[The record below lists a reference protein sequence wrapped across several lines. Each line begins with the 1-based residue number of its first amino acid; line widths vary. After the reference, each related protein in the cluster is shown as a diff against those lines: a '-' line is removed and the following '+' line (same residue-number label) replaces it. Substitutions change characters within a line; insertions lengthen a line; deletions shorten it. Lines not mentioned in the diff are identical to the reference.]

1 MQEIMIAIV
10 AGILLGWF
18 NVFGYKVKLTLSR
31 LSTAC
36 LFLMLFCLG
45 AKIGC
50 DSQLLSQIKVLGWQS
65 LVLGGMTIIGSMLA
79 LYPVTVYFARRTTK
93 GGDEAK

>member
-18 NVFGYKVKLTLSR
+18 DVFGYKVKLTLSR

-36 LFLMLFCLG
+36 LFLMLICLG

-50 DSQLLSQIKVLGWQS
+50 DADLLAHIEVLGWQS

-79 LYPVTVYFARRTTK
+79 LYPVTVFFRSRTEDSEVQK
-93 GGDEAK
+93 

>member
-18 NVFGYKVKLTLSR
+18 DVFGYKVKLTLSR

-36 LFLMLFCLG
+36 LFLMLICLG

-50 DSQLLSQIKVLGWQS
+50 DADLLVQIEVLGWQS

-79 LYPVTVYFARRTTK
+79 LYPVTVFFRSRTEDSEVQK
-93 GGDEAK
+93 

>member
-18 NVFGYKVKLTLSR
+18 NVFGYKIKLTLSK

-36 LFLMLFCLG
+36 LFLMLICLG

-50 DSQLLSQIKVLGWQS
+50 DDRLLAQIEILGWQS

-79 LYPVTVYFARRTTK
+79 LYPVTVFFHSREE
-93 GGDEAK
+93 GGEAHK

>member
-18 NVFGYKVKLTLSR
+18 DVFGYKVKLTLSR

-36 LFLMLFCLG
+36 PFLMLICLG

-50 DSQLLSQIKVLGWQS
+50 DADLLAQIEVLGWQS

-79 LYPVTVYFARRTTK
+79 LYPVTVFFRSRTEDSEVQK
-93 GGDEAK
+93 

>member
-18 NVFGYKVKLTLSR
+18 DVFGYKVKLTLSR

-36 LFLMLFCLG
+36 LFLMLICLG

-50 DSQLLSQIKVLGWQS
+50 DVDLLAQIEVLGWQS

-79 LYPVTVYFARRTTK
+79 LYLVTVFFRSRTEDSEVQK
-93 GGDEAK
+93 

>member
-18 NVFGYKVKLTLSR
+18 DVFGYKVKLTLSR

-36 LFLMLFCLG
+36 LFLMLICLG

-50 DSQLLSQIKVLGWQS
+50 DDELLAQIEVLGRQS

-79 LYPVTVYFARRTTK
+79 LYPVTVFFRSKTEDSEVQK
-93 GGDEAK
+93 

>member
-18 NVFGYKVKLTLSR
+18 NVFGYRVKLTLSR

-36 LFLMLFCLG
+36 LFLMLICLG

-50 DSQLLSQIKVLGWQS
+50 DDGLLAQIEVLGWQS

-79 LYPVTVYFARRTTK
+79 LYPVTVFFGRR
-93 GGDEAK
+93 GSESGERSE

>member
-18 NVFGYKVKLTLSR
+18 DVFCYKVKLTLSR

-36 LFLMLFCLG
+36 LFLMLICLG

-50 DSQLLSQIKVLGWQS
+50 DADLLAQIEVLGWQS
-65 LVLGGMTIIGSMLA
+65 LVLGGMTISGSMLA
-79 LYPVTVYFARRTTK
+79 LYPVTVFFRSRTEDSEVQK
-93 GGDEAK
+93 

>member
-36 LFLMLFCLG
+36 LFLMLLCLG

-79 LYPVTVYFARRTTK
+79 LYFARRTTK

>member
-18 NVFGYKVKLTLSR
+18 DVFGYKVKLTFSR

-36 LFLMLFCLG
+36 LFLMLICLG

-50 DSQLLSQIKVLGWQS
+50 DADLLAQIEVLGWQS
-65 LVLGGMTIIGSMLA
+65 LVLGGMTIVGSMLA
-79 LYPVTVYFARRTTK
+79 LYPVTVFFRSRTEDSEVQK
-93 GGDEAK
+93 

>member
-18 NVFGYKVKLTLSR
+18 DVFGYKVKLTLSR

-36 LFLMLFCLG
+36 LFLMLICLG

-50 DSQLLSQIKVLGWQS
+50 DADLLAQIEVLGWQS
-65 LVLGGMTIIGSMLA
+65 LVLGGMTIIGSMLT
-79 LYPVTVYFARRTTK
+79 LYPVTVFFRSRTEDSEVQK
-93 GGDEAK
+93 